1 MAVRDELIAL
11 ARLARMDDSARDLDS
26 ELKQIPE
33 RLEELRS
40 SVQMLESLLAQERS
54 QLDEAEQLKGA
65 RATEL
70 KDRVEGLQ
78 RARRKAAQATNMKE
92 SQAGER
98 EIEANRRAIK
108 DCEDDLRRIGEAI
121 EAKTASLAEREK
133 DFDEAKQ
140 LLQSEDD
147 KAKARVAELEAERGE
162 LLGGRDEIVATLPQV
177 VIRRYDRL
185 KGPLITAVAII
196 GDGTCPAC
204 RISLPPQLYNDIR
217 RGEDFH
223 QCPQCRRMIIY
234 KEIADA
240 D

>member
-1 MAVRDELIAL
+1 M
-11 ARLARMDDSARDLDS
+11 
-26 ELKQIPE
+26 
-33 RLEELRS
+33 
-40 SVQMLESLLAQERS
+40 
-54 QLDEAEQLKGA
+54 
-65 RATEL
+65 
-70 KDRVEGLQ
+70 
-78 RARRKAAQATNMKE
+78 
-92 SQAGER
+92 
-98 EIEANRRAIK
+98 
-108 DCEDDLRRIGEAI
+108 
-121 EAKTASLAEREK
+121 
-133 DFDEAKQ
+133 
-140 LLQSEDD
+140 LQSEDD